1 MGQTDSQFKAFIRF
15 ILDALREVEEEKDE
29 AKRKTKM
36 SRILENLQK
45 ILED

>member
-15 ILDALREVEEEKDE
+15 MLDALREVHEENDE
-29 AKRKTKM
+29 VKKATKM
-36 SRILENLQK
+36 NRIIENLQK